1 MFTIMPIVKI
11 KPTNNARRGMTVVK
25 NAVSK
30 KKREKS
36 LCFGLKNSSG
46 RNNRGVIT
54 AQNRGGG
61 FKTVYRLV
69 DFKQTTRLEQS
80 AQVVAIEYDPNRTA
94 NIALIEYSDNVRA
107 YILAAEGMKEGDT
120 VVCAEQAPVRRGNRM
135 MLKNIPASTEV
146 YNIELSPNRG
156 GQIVKS
162 AGSYAILLGN
172 DGEFAQIKLPSG
184 EVRRVPNTC
193 YASIG
198 VTSNV
203 EHGKTVVA
211 KAGRFRLSGRRPH
224 VRGKAKNP
232 CDHPHGGGEG
242 NTSIGLKRPKTP
254 WGMPALGHKT
264 RKKKNPTSKL
274 IVRRRK

>member
-1 MFTIMPIVKI
+1 MPILKV
-11 KPTNNARRGMTVVK
+11 KPTNNGRRGMTVIK
-25 NAVSK
+25 RAVDK

-36 LCFGLKNSSG
+36 LSFGFSNKAG

-61 FKTVYRLV
+61 FKKVYRLV
-69 DFKQTTRLEQS
+69 DFKQCSKLDQS
-80 AQVVAIEYDPNRTA
+80 AQIVAIEYDPNRSA
-94 NIALIEYSDNVRA
+94 YIALIEYSETAEKA
-107 YILAAEGMKEGDT
+107 YILAAEGMKAGDE
-120 VVCAEQAPVRRGNRM
+120 VVCSEAAPIRIGNR
-135 MLKNIPASTEV
+135 LKIKNIPASTQI
-146 YNIELSPNRG
+146 YNIELSPGRG
-156 GQIVKS
+156 GQVVKS
-162 AGSYAILLGN
+162 AGAYAILLGF
-172 DGEFAQIKLPSG
+172 DGEFAQVKLPSS
-184 EVRRVPNTC
+184 EVRRVSGEC

-203 EHGKTVVA
+203 DHGKIVGA
-211 KAGRFRLSGRRPH
+211 KAGRFRLQGKRPH

-264 RKKKNPTSKL
+264 RRKKNPTSKL
-274 IVRRRK
+274 ILRRRK